1 MELYLTS
8 HVPFY
13 CLLRGSFDFTRIF
26 NLQQLSYVRVE
37 YCITLVLLWK
47 RFTACCFMLHSVC
60 LFACLSVCLSA
71 YLSVCLS
78 VCPPICLSV
87 CLPACLPVRLS
98 VCLSACLSVRLSVC
112 LSACL
117 SAYMSVCLPV
127 CLSAYLSV
135 CPPICLSVRLSVCLS
150 AYLSV
155 CLSVC
160 LSVFLSVCL
169 PLSVHRPISTPAL
182 SQPLQSLYHLQ
193 SGTKTHSVPE
203 LQHLNKHRTV
213 ELHRVLIVSCL
224 CGCAVLH
231 SKAQPECS
239 RLLTANGEYRG
250 QTVCGVDWC
259 CGVRE
264 TWV

>member
-60 LFACLSVCLSA
+60 LFAC
-71 YLSVCLS
+71 
-78 VCPPICLSV
+78 
-87 CLPACLPVRLS
+87 
-98 VCLSACLSVRLSVC
+98 
-112 LSACL
+112 
-117 SAYMSVCLPV
+117 
-127 CLSAYLSV
+127 
-135 CPPICLSVRLSVCLS
+135 LSVCLS